1 MYSFE
6 PKKTTQVQSRIRRIL
21 DLTVPN
27 LSRELFRDRIEDRN
41 GRVIPALLCPWK
53 NDAPVVDQLALVL
66 TRDFSSEGV
75 GLVLR
80 DPFFEG
86 DVLLGF
92 WLGAEIMEQ
101 PWFFLGTAQ
110 HLLEFGGGFWT
121 LGVHLNE
128 FVGAMPLTRFAALAP
143 HLERLQ
149 PAELAAK

>member
-6 PKKTTQVQSRIRRIL
+6 PKKSPQVQSRIRRML

-27 LSRELFRDRIEDRN
+27 LSRELARDRFEDRN
-41 GRVIPALLCPWK
+41 GRVIPALLGPWK
-53 NDAPVVDQLALVL
+53 DNAPVVEQMAFVV

-80 DPFFEG
+80 EPFFEQE
-86 DVLLGF
+86 VLLGF

-110 HLLEFGGGFWT
+110 HLREFGGGFWT
-121 LGVHLNE
+121 LGLHLTE
-128 FVGAMPLTRFAALAP
+128 FVGATPLTRFATLAP
-143 HLERLQ
+143 FLERLQ
-149 PAELAAK
+149 AEELVQH